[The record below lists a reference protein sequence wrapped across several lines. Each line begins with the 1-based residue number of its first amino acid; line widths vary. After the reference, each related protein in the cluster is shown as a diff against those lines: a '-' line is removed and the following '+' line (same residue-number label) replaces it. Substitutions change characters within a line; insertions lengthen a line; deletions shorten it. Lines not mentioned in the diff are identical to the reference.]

1 MKQVL
6 RKFITENFMFAMED
20 VQLSDS
26 DSLVDKGLIDST
38 GILELVL
45 FLEETYTI
53 EIHDTELVRENLDS
67 IDALTRFLQIKMDS
81 VAKQASCS

>member
-1 MKQVL
+1 MKQEL

-38 GILELVL
+38 GILELVS

-53 EIHDTELVRENLDS
+53 TIDDTELVQENLDS
-67 IDALTRFLQIKMDS
+67 INALSRFLETKMGAD
-81 VAKQASCS
+81 AKQQSCS